1 MNIQQ
6 IKNRFSKG
14 ELNKVQFIDA
24 MYQVHGIL
32 GEYAQELKHTEI
44 EKIEI
49 TDDQIVLTSRATGY
63 HNGGIKFVVDMQDK
77 RTVTLETFNFNT
89 FEKED
94 SQMIFKFVNP
104 ESHVIDIGANLGWY
118 SLHIG
123 SMLKSGTIHSFE
135 PLPETYKKLQ
145 QNIKLNG
152 LTNINTNQVALS
164 EKKQTLTFF
173 FDPLQSGSSS
183 SRNITESET
192 IVKMELDSI
201 TFDEYA
207 ETKALSAIDFIKC
220 DVEGAEL
227 FVFQGAQKS
236 LEKYK
241 PIVFAEILRKWSAKF
256 GYHPNDIFKIF
267 HDLNYSSF
275 YAENGKLVKL
285 DAVDDNTI
293 STNFFFLHNEKQ
305 ASKIKELC

>member
-1 MNIQQ
+1 MK
-6 IKNRFSKG
+6 IKHIKDQFTKG

-32 GEYAQELKHTEI
+32 EEYAQELKNTEI

-49 TDDQIVLTSRATGY
+49 SDDKIIMTSRPTGY
-63 HNGGIKFVVDMQDK
+63 HNGGIRFVVDMMDK
-77 RTVTLETFNFNT
+77 RTVPLETFNFNS
-89 FEKED
+89 FERQD
-94 SQMIFKFVNP
+94 SQMIFKFVGP
-104 ESHVIDIGANLGWY
+104 ESHVIDIGANIGWY

-123 SMLKSGTIHSFE
+123 SMLKGGSIHSFE
-135 PLPETYKKLQ
+135 PLPETYTKFQ

-152 LTNINTNQVALS
+152 LTNIHTNQIALS

-173 FDPLQSGSSS
+173 FDPHQSGSSS
-183 SRNITESET
+183 SRNITESAT
-192 IVKMELDSI
+192 IVKQELESI

-207 ETKALSAIDFIKC
+207 ESKNLKQIDFIKC

-236 LEKYK
+236 LDKYK

-256 GYHPNDIFKIF
+256 NYHPNDIFKLF

-275 YAENGKLVKL
+275 YAENGKLVKI
-285 DAVDDNTI
+285 DVVDDTTMP
-293 STNFFFLHNEKQ
+293 TNFFFLHNEKH
-305 ASKIKELC
+305 AAKISELC